1 MRTAISLSAEERP
14 WDELVTY
21 VLEAER
27 LGVDICW
34 VTEGWGGDA
43 VSPLGFLA
51 ARTEEIT
58 LGSGVCQLGT
68 RTPAAIAMAA
78 MTLAVM
84 SDNRFLLGLGASGPQ
99 VIEGLHG
106 VRFDHP
112 LGRMRETIEI
122 IRRLCSGERSAYTG
136 RYLQLPLEGSDVRPM
151 RLNLP
156 ANAELPL
163 YVAALSPKML
173 ELAGELADGW
183 LGTSFVPERADALL
197 DPITRGAERAG
208 RAICEIDICQHAEV
222 SIGDD
227 VDRYAA
233 VQRRRL
239 AFYLGGMGSPE
250 RNFYYNAYA
259 RQGFADVA
267 RTVHDLWVAKRREE
281 AIAAVP
287 DELVFAT
294 SLIGTDDM
302 VRDRL
307 GAWRDA
313 GVDTIRM
320 TIEGTL
326 EERLA
331 TLARAVELVREC
343 TGPATSVAS

>member
-58 LGSGVCQLGT
+58 FGSGVCQLGT

-122 IRRLCSGERSAYTG
+122 IRLLCSGERSTYTG
-136 RYLQLPLEGSDVRPM
+136 RYFQLPLEGSDVRPM
-151 RLNLP
+151 RLSLP

-173 ELAGELADGW
+173 ELTGELADGW
-183 LGTSFVPERADALL
+183 LGTSFVPERADAFL
-197 DPITRGAERAG
+197 DPITTGAERAG
-208 RAICEIDICQHAEV
+208 RAIGEIDKYSGTNVNDLKLFMLSHNL
-222 SIGDD
+222 
-227 VDRYAA
+227 RFAA
-233 VQRRRL
+233 
-239 AFYLGGMGSPE
+239 
-250 RNFYYNAYA
+250 
-259 RQGFADVA
+259 
-267 RTVHDLWVAKRREE
+267 AKT
-281 AIAAVP
+281 P
-287 DELVFAT
+287 
-294 SLIGTDDM
+294 
-302 VRDRL
+302 
-307 GAWRDA
+307 
-313 GVDTIRM
+313 
-320 TIEGTL
+320 
-326 EERLA
+326 EERLLFPRLYA
-331 TLARAVELVREC
+331 SLVQQREK
-343 TGPATSVAS
+343 VAIPDTAPIK